1 MYDLSPVL
9 CAKVTLS
16 KQSCVLV
23 LLCITLVQ
31 EGKGNT
37 SSLLI
42 TLAVAKIPSLGR
54 APSSPNNKPRLWF
67 LQSSPGEPMSIPG
80 LLTEHKGEV
89 TFGSL
94 GECYPQMSSWKV
106 FTQDR

>member
-9 CAKVTLS
+9 SVKVTLS

-42 TLAVAKIPSLGR
+42 TLAVAKIPSLGE
-54 APSSPNNKPRLWF
+54 SS
-67 LQSSPGEPMSIPG
+67 I
-80 LLTEHKGEV
+80 
-89 TFGSL
+89 
-94 GECYPQMSSWKV
+94 
-106 FTQDR
+106 